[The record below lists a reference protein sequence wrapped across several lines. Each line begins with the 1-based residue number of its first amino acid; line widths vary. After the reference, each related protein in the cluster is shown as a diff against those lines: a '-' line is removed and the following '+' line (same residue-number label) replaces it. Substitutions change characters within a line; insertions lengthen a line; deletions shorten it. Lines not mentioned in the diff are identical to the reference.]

1 MHYPPTLNLTYLTI
15 PMSDESL
22 DLFEQEFW
30 SQVEELAAELGV
42 STRYIEEEFIMEG
55 EIVRPKENNGI

>member
-1 MHYPPTLNLTYLTI
+1 MPLHLTSNSLLSVI

-42 STRYIEEEFIMEG
+42 SPRYIEEEFIMEG
-55 EIVRPKENNGI
+55 EIVRPKEM

>member
-1 MHYPPTLNLTYLTI
+1 
-15 PMSDESL
+15 MSDESL

-42 STRYIEEEFIMEG
+42 STRYVEEEFIIEV
-55 EIVRPKENNGI
+55 EIVRPEPM

>member
-1 MHYPPTLNLTYLTI
+1 MLLHLTSNSLLSVI

-55 EIVRPKENNGI
+55 EIVRPKEM

>member
-1 MHYPPTLNLTYLTI
+1 MPLHLTSNSLLSVI

-55 EIVRPKENNGI
+55 EIVRPKEM

>member
-1 MHYPPTLNLTYLTI
+1 
-15 PMSDESL
+15 MSDESL

-55 EIVRPKENNGI
+55 EIVRPKEM

>member
-55 EIVRPKENNGI
+55 EIVRPKEM